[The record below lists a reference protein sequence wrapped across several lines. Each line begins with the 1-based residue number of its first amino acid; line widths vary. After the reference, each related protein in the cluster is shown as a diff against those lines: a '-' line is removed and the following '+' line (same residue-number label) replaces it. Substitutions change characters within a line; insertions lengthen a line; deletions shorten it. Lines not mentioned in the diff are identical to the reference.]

1 MQMTIECI
9 RDVLDYIAKHQHF
22 KNETINKDK
31 NVKYKFVRLGEY
43 TLIQDLIKTKGTK
56 TYTEEDIAYTIT
68 CLIDGGYLFTPHDDA
83 KEYRCS
89 SDHSIFCLSYQGD
102 EFYKS
107 IAPPTVWKQ
116 IEEKFANHINPPL
129 TLLLNVAKIIISTIK

>member
-9 RDVLDYIAKHQHF
+9 RDVLNYIAEHQHF

-68 CLIDGGYLFTPHDDA
+68 CLIDGGYLLRLMMMP
-83 KEYRCS
+83 
-89 SDHSIFCLSYQGD
+89 
-102 EFYKS
+102 KS
-107 IAPPTVWKQ
+107 IGVHPIIAY
-116 IEEKFANHINPPL
+116 FAYLTKETNSINPSLRPL
-129 TLLLNVAKIIISTIK
+129 YGNKLKKNLRITSIHH